1 MRRLFFLL
9 MACLLGGSL
18 LAQEQLAPLRMGNR
32 HRGKLA
38 DSVRTLP
45 FFDDFSKASAATEG
59 TPWLLQ
65 GALVNQGYDLFPPTL
80 GMVTLD
86 AYDAEGRLYPAT
98 VGDLY
103 YGDTLTSPWVRLDS
117 LFEPYARALTVG
129 DSIYLSFY
137 YLPGGGSGNMWE
149 RIGDSP
155 DPQDSLVLEFYN
167 PRRDCWQ
174 QVWGRDG
181 VPVDTL
187 LAQTGCG
194 WQYVQVPITD
204 SVYLQSDFRFRF
216 RNYCSLDN
224 MSKPGL
230 LGNADQ
236 WNVDYILLDVDR
248 RAGDRFTRDVAF
260 VTPATSLLRQYQAMP
275 ASQFQPSD
283 MADSISVTI
292 TNLFSQ
298 ELAAN
303 YGYRVLS
310 SDGRVLHNYE
320 GGLDNVPVFWPAQQY
335 QSAPGHASPSVDFV
349 FPVQSGQPESFS
361 IVHGVREGVSG
372 DGYPQ
377 NDTIRFV
384 QVFDDYYAYD
394 DGFPENGYGITSTGK
409 PQLACRFNLH
419 VEDTLTAVDLY
430 FNRTYSDGN
439 AGTRFLLTVWD
450 DDDGRPGNIIYQD
463 EQRRRPQFQGFNQYV
478 RYVLEAPLV
487 CDGIIYVGLEQT
499 SSDYLN
505 IGFDRNCDASQHLFY
520 LTGVEWQRSILRGAL
535 MLRPYFGSRAL
546 VGVEPAPATPPLRV
560 IVKDHSVYVENAEPN
575 QVRVYDLMGR
585 QVAADGLRPGIY
597 LVRVGSAAAQK
608 VVVF

>member
-32 HRGKLA
+32 LRGKSA

-45 FFDDFSKASAATEG
+45 FFDDFSKVSAAAED

-65 GALVNQGYDLFPPTL
+65 GALINQGYDLFPPTL

-117 LFEPYARALTVG
+117 IFDPYSRALSAG

-149 RIGDSP
+149 RIGDCP
-155 DPQDSLVLEFYN
+155 DPQDSLLLEFYH
-167 PRRDCWQ
+167 PERDCWQ
-174 QVWGRDG
+174 QVWGRGG
-181 VPVDTL
+181 VSVDTF
-187 LAQTGCG
+187 LAQTGCA

-204 SVYLQSDFRFRF
+204 SAYLRPNFRFRF

-236 WNVDYILLDVDR
+236 WNIDYVWLETNR
-248 RAGDRFTRDVAF
+248 RADDRYTRDVAF
-260 VTPATSLLRQYQAMP
+260 VTPAGSLLRRYQAMP
-275 ASQFQPSD
+275 ARQFQPSD
-283 MADSISVTI
+283 MADSLSITI

-298 ELAAN
+298 ELASN
-303 YGYRVLS
+303 YGYQVL
-310 SDGRVLHNYE
+310 GAGGAVLHSYE
-320 GGLDNVPVFWPAQQY
+320 GGLDNVPAFWPSQVY
-335 QSAPGHASPSVDFV
+335 QNAPRHASPSVDFV
-349 FPVQSGQPESFS
+349 FPVAPGRTESFT

-372 DGYPQ
+372 DNFPQ
-377 NDTIRFV
+377 NDTIRYV
-384 QVFDDYYAYD
+384 QVFDNYYAYD
-394 DGFPENGYGITSTGK
+394 DGEPENGYGITSTSK
-409 PQLACRFNLH
+409 PRLACRFDMR

-430 FNRTYSDGN
+430 FNQTYSNGN
-439 AGTRFLLTVWD
+439 AGARFLITIWD
-450 DDDGRPGNIIYQD
+450 DDNGHPGDIIYQD
-463 EQRRRPQFQGFNQYV
+463 EQRRHPEFQGFNCYV
-478 RYVLEAPLV
+478 RYALEHPLV
-487 CDGIIYVGLEQT
+487 CSGTIYVGLEQAT
-499 SSDYLN
+499 TDYIN
-505 IGFDRNCDASQHLFY
+505 IGFDRNCDASQQLYY

-535 MLRPYFGSRAL
+535 MLRPYFGAKAL
-546 VGVEPAPATPPLRV
+546 VGMPAPASPAAFRV
-560 IVKDHSVYVENAEPN
+560 RLSGRSIVVENADPK
-575 QVRVYDLMGR
+575 QVHVYDLMGR
-585 QVAADGLRPGIY
+585 SVGAANLRPGVY
-597 LVRVGSAAAQK
+597 LVRVGRSAAQK
-608 VVVF
+608 VVVL